1 MRYGIL
7 MLVLLW
13 TSPLLAAET
22 IEVVPGDIGSV
33 SYPSDYGNVTVRAGT
48 LPPISKWGTKTAPPL
63 SVADAVASARA
74 KLPRLQDTEWELSD
88 VALLNFGNYYGHGE
102 WYYVVSF
109 YNVTDLKKD
118 GKFYNVIKRY
128 NSVVLLDGTV
138 LAPTAGNP
146 ATEAAGPGIDQLRR
160 RPRRRDREWMSA
172 PSRAPV

>member
-1 MRYGIL
+1 MRCGIL
-7 MLVLLW
+7 ILVLLW

-88 VALLNFGNYYGHGE
+88 VALLNFGNYHGHGE

-118 GKFYNVIKRY
+118 SKFYSVIKHY
-128 NSVVLLDGTV
+128 HSVVLLDGTV
-138 LAPTAGNP
+138 LVPTTGDP
-146 ATEAAGPGIDQLRR
+146 ATEVARPGIE
-160 RPRRRDREWMSA
+160 PTAPPPSAGSREDL
-172 PSRAPV
+172 P